1 MNEQTIARAKRI
13 YQLSSE
19 ILVEKEDAIQA
30 EAYKFCY
37 LLLRGPKQFKYAFD
51 AGDLRLDKSKIN
63 DGYWEWRFDIPGPKG
78 LTDEESRLIEFHNQ
92 QVEMLNSL
100 SSF

>member
-1 MNEQTIARAKRI
+1 MKEQIIARAKKI

-19 ILVEKEDAIQA
+19 ILVEREDEIQS
-30 EAYKFCY
+30 ETYKFCY

-51 AGDLRLDKSKIN
+51 VGDLRLDESKIH

-78 LTDEESRLIEFHNQ
+78 LTDEEVRLIEFHNQ
-92 QVEMLNSL
+92 QVQMLEKL